1 MLNFVVLGTSEL
13 TLCLAKNVIKNG
25 CRIVALV
32 SMPKEH
38 RPNNSVGI
46 ADFAAKQSIPYFEF
60 EDINSPESKKI
71 ITEIAPD
78 FILSSWPKMIDKSII
93 SIPKRMVI
101 GSHPAALPYN
111 RGRHPLHWHIALG
124 IKDTF
129 ISFFNMD
136 EGVDSGNILIQEPFS
151 IEESDNI
158 NDANNK
164 MVDAASF
171 GLRKLIEILK
181 KDHSYAGK
189 TQDQT
194 KASVWRKRDAFDV
207 MIDFRM
213 SIRMI
218 KRLIR
223 SFSYPYPCAKLI
235 YKTDS
240 IKISSFGSIKYND
253 ENTIRLMHGE
263 ILKIIDRS
271 LFIKADDGVIE
282 LISLYDLPDSIK
294 EAKFISPPGKYLM
307 EYKEELMNKI
317 NK

>member
-1 MLNFVVLGTSEL
+1 MLNFVVLGTSEF

-25 CRIVALV
+25 CRVVALV
-32 SMPKEH
+32 SMPKEN
-38 RPNNSVGI
+38 RPNNSIDIG
-46 ADFAAKQSIPYFEF
+46 DFATKQSIPYFEF

-78 FILSSWPKMIDKSII
+78 FILSSWPKIIDNSII

-101 GSHPAALPYN
+101 GSHPAVLPYN

-124 IKDTF
+124 IKNTS

-136 EGVDSGNILIQEPFS
+136 EGIDSGNILIQEPFS

-164 MVDAASF
+164 MIGAASF
-171 GLRKLIEILK
+171 GLSKLIEILK
-181 KDHSYAGK
+181 KDQSYIGK
-189 TQDQT
+189 AQDQAKIST
-194 KASVWRKRDAFDV
+194 WRERDIFDV

-213 SIRMI
+213 SIGMI
-218 KRLIR
+218 KRLIS

-240 IKISSFGSIKYND
+240 IKISSFGCIKYND
-253 ENTIRLMHGE
+253 KNIIRLMHGE
-263 ILKIIDRS
+263 ILKIIDKS

-282 LISLYDLPDSIK
+282 LISLFDLPNSIK
-294 EAKFISPPGKYLM
+294 EAKFINPPGKYLM
-307 EYKEELMNKI
+307 EYREELMNKI